1 MEVNNMAKLIA
12 IDLDGTL
19 LNSKSQI
26 STENLKAIKNAQNA
40 GIEVVIATGRAHF
53 DVQALF
59 KNTGVKTWIIGAN
72 GATIHAPDGSLYYSQ
87 PIEPELAYDILRSL
101 EEDGYYYEVF
111 SKECIFTPLNGRE
124 LLQIEIDR
132 MKSANP
138 EVDISSLEEALV
150 KQFSQTGFCF
160 IDSYKD
166 IKNASAEVYN
176 ILAFSF
182 FEEKLATG
190 WAKYGNID
198 ALTIVTSAHHNFELE
213 HCEASKGN
221 ALRRL
226 SKKLNIPLTSTIA
239 IGDSMNDVSML
250 KLAGRGVA
258 MGNARQEVK
267 EISDEITLTNDEHGV
282 AKFILSNINSTLIK

>member
-1 MEVNNMAKLIA
+1 MTKLIA

-26 STENLKAIKNAQNA
+26 STENLEAIKNAQNA

-87 PIEPELAYDILRSL
+87 PIEPELAHDILRSL

-111 SKECIFTPLNGRE
+111 SKECIFTSQNGRE

-138 EVDISSLEEALV
+138 EVNSSSLEEALV

-166 IKNASAEVYN
+166 IKNASAEIYN

-182 FEEKLATG
+182 FEEKLETG

-198 ALTIVTSAHHNFELE
+198 GLTIVSSAHHNFELE

-226 SKKLNIPLTSTIA
+226 SDKLDIPITKTIA

-250 KLAGRGVA
+250 SLAGKGIA
-258 MGNARQEVK
+258 MGNARLEVK

-282 AKFILSNINSTLIK
+282 AKILLSELIEC

>member
-1 MEVNNMAKLIA
+1 MTKLIA

-26 STENLKAIKNAQNA
+26 STENLEAIKNAQNA

-59 KNTGVKTWIIGAN
+59 KNSGVKTWIIGAN

-111 SKECIFTPLNGRE
+111 SEECIFTSQNGRE

-138 EVDISSLEEALV
+138 EVNSSSLEEALV

-166 IKNASAEVYN
+166 IKNASAEIYN

-182 FEEKLATG
+182 FEEKLETG

-198 ALTIVTSAHHNFELE
+198 GLTIVSSAHHNFELE
-213 HCEASKGN
+213 HCGASKGN

-226 SKKLNIPLTSTIA
+226 SDKLDIPIAKTIA

-250 KLAGRGVA
+250 KLAGKGIA
-258 MGNARQEVK
+258 MGNARLEVK

-282 AKFILSNINSTLIK
+282 AKILLSELIEC